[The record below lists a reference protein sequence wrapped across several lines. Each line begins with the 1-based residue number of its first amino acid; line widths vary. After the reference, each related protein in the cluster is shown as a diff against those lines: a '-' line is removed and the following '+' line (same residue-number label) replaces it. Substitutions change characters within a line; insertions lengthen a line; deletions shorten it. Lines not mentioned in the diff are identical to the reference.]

1 MRIESI
7 CILDISSAV
16 VVTFFFVNRGTHEKQ
31 QKSRQGFRVLR
42 KGFKLLAWT
51 VELNVSVGFI
61 FSLPVWAFSVVL
73 QILGFLCFLFFFF
86 FGFLFFLCFFWAGG
100 GRRARLS
107 GFVWRTRHPAQISN
121 EKIEEKTN
129 LPKRNNIFW
138 KKKGERQPNLEEAE
152 DRQHHTKRG
161 RKSFFLHHQFTL

>member
-7 CILDISSAV
+7 YILDISSAV
-16 VVTFFFVNRGTHEKQ
+16 VVTFFFVNRGTHDKQ

-73 QILGFLCFLFFFF
+73 QILVFCVFCFF
-86 FGFLFFLCFFWAGG
+86 FGFMVFCFLGVFFGG
-100 GRRARLS
+100 
-107 GFVWRTRHPAQISN
+107 
-121 EKIEEKTN
+121 
-129 LPKRNNIFW
+129 
-138 KKKGERQPNLEEAE
+138 
-152 DRQHHTKRG
+152 
-161 RKSFFLHHQFTL
+161 